1 MNDTDMFRAPSFS
14 LGEPFFRVRSGR
26 VVEFRSIVVP
36 CSLGVPVV
44 WDQLPPVV
52 HPPHMHLDPII
63 ILRAS
68 PEIV

>member
-1 MNDTDMFRAPSFS
+1 MILICFEPLRSVWESPFS
-14 LGEPFFRVRSGR
+14 ELDQGVWWNSDRLS
-26 VVEFRSIVVP
+26 VP